1 MKINRTTISARTI
14 VPRKLVWLT
23 ALTPALSPE
32 ERGNRSPRFDGAVA
46 SGGSIFPVPNKKVA
60 AIATGV
66 NKIFSDVDSFPLS
79 LGERV
84 RVRASVMQNKKP
96 STWMLGAP

>member
-1 MKINRTTISARTI
+1 MKINWQASSATTV
-14 VPRKLVWLT
+14 VPGKLVWLT
-23 ALTPALSPE
+23 ALTPALSPG
-32 ERGNRSPRFDGAVA
+32 ERGNRSARLGDAVMF
-46 SGGSIFPVPNKKVA
+46 GGSMVPVPNKKTV

-84 RVRASVMQNKKP
+84 RVRASVMQNKKAP
-96 STWMLGAP
+96 NWMVSAP

>member
-1 MKINRTTISARTI
+1 MKINWQASSATTV
-14 VPRKLVWLT
+14 VPGKLIWLT
-23 ALTPALSPE
+23 ALTPALSPG
-32 ERGNRSPRFDGAVA
+32 ERGKRSPRFDGAVA

-84 RVRASVMQNKKP
+84 RVRASVMQNKKVWNGMV
-96 STWMLGAP
+96 SAP